1 MENSTI
7 QTKGVSLV
15 NVSAITMSSVD
26 QRILSDIQ
34 ASSLDVVLNKAA
46 HDAASGADYF
56 YRAAVHYATA
66 KGFTALPADERG
78 KFPSLSDT
86 IKSALN
92 VISVESTN
100 SQRKYVGQVWGY
112 CWKVVQEGYD
122 PLQFPSFASLKK
134 VAVPKKEAKISFE
147 QDSING
153 EVIEQYNA
161 GKIAEAEAKARAI
174 AEKAEAEAEAV
185 KAKEAESEAEAKRN
199 EMQSQVDA
207 IRADI
212 AHLRDALQ
220 GALYGTADQRKAL
233 RQTFPKVA

>member
-1 MENSTI
+1 MNSNTI

-15 NVSAITMSSVD
+15 NVSAVTMSSVD
-26 QRILSDIQ
+26 ERILADIQ

-46 HDAASGADYF
+46 HNEAVGKDYF
-56 YRAAVHYATA
+56 YRAAVHYALG
-66 KGFTALPADERG
+66 KGFSSLPADERG

-92 VISVESTN
+92 VVSVESTN

-112 CWKVVQEGYD
+112 CWKVAQEGYD

-134 VAVPKKEAKISFE
+134 VAVPKKEVKISFE

-199 EMQSQVDA
+199 EMQAQVDKVV
-207 IRADI
+207 ADI
-212 AHLRDALQ
+212 ASLKEALQ
-220 GALYGTADQRKAL
+220 GALYGTTDQRKAL
-233 RQTFPKVA
+233 RASYPKV

>member
-1 MENSTI
+1 MNSNTI

-15 NVSAITMSSVD
+15 NVSAVTMSSVD
-26 QRILSDIQ
+26 ERILADIQ

-46 HDAASGADYF
+46 HNEAVGKDYF
-56 YRAAVHYATA
+56 YRAAVHYALG
-66 KGFTALPADERG
+66 KGFSSLPADERG

-112 CWKVVQEGYD
+112 CWKVAQEGYD

-134 VAVPKKEAKISFE
+134 VAVPKKEVKISFE

-199 EMQSQVDA
+199 EMQAQVDKVV
-207 IRADI
+207 ADI
-212 AHLRDALQ
+212 ASLKEALQ
-220 GALYGTADQRKAL
+220 GALYGTTDQRKAL
-233 RQTFPKVA
+233 RASYPKV

>member
-1 MENSTI
+1 MESTI
-7 QTKGVSLV
+7 QTKGVSLI
-15 NVSAITMSSVD
+15 NVSAVTMSSVD

-46 HDAASGADYF
+46 HNEAVGKDYF
-56 YRAAVHYATA
+56 YRAAVHYALG
-66 KGFTALPADERG
+66 KGFSSLPADERG

-86 IKSALN
+86 IKTALN
-92 VISVESTN
+92 VVSVESTN

-112 CWKVVQEGYD
+112 CWKVAQEGYD

-199 EMQSQVDA
+199 EMQAQVDKVV
-207 IRADI
+207 ADI
-212 AHLRDALQ
+212 ASLKEALQ
-220 GALYGTADQRKAL
+220 GALYGDANTRKSL
-233 RQTFPKVA
+233 RASYPKV

>member
-1 MENSTI
+1 MNSTI

-15 NVSAITMSSVD
+15 NVSAVTMSSVD

-46 HDAASGADYF
+46 HNEAVGKDYF
-56 YRAAVHYATA
+56 YRAAVHYAVG
-66 KGFTALPADERG
+66 KGFNTLPTDERG

-86 IKSALN
+86 IKTALN
-92 VISVESTN
+92 VVSVESTN

-112 CWKVVQEGYD
+112 CWKVAQEGYD

-147 QDSING
+147 QDAIND
-153 EVIEQYNA
+153 EVVAQYNA
-161 GKIAEAEAKARAI
+161 TKVAEQESKNRAI
-174 AEKAEAEAEAV
+174 AEKAEAEA
-185 KAKEAESEAEAKRN
+185 KAAEAKAAEMDAETKRT
-199 EMQSQVDA
+199 EMQAQVDA

-212 AHLRDALQ
+212 KALREALQ
-220 GALYGTADQRKAL
+220 GALYGTAEQKKVL
-233 RQTFPKVA
+233 RQNFPKTA

>member
-1 MENSTI
+1 MSSTI
-7 QTKGVSLV
+7 QTKGISLV
-15 NVSAITMSSVD
+15 NTSAVTMSSID
-26 QRILSDIQ
+26 DRIMADIQ
-34 ASSLDVVLNKAA
+34 SSSLDVVLNKAA

-56 YRAAVHYATA
+56 YRAAVHYALG
-66 KGFTALPADERG
+66 KGFSSLPADERG

-92 VISVESTN
+92 VVSVESTN

-112 CWKVVQEGYD
+112 CWKVAQEGYD

-134 VAVPKKEAKISFE
+134 VAVPKKEVKISFE

-199 EMQSQVDA
+199 EMQAQVDKVV
-207 IRADI
+207 ADI
-212 AHLRDALQ
+212 ASLKEALQ
-220 GALYGTADQRKAL
+220 GALYGTTDQRKAL
-233 RQTFPKVA
+233 RASYPKV